1 MSNRSA
7 RDSYAIG
14 GGRYSVGANRLGL
27 LVLLFAGKALDA
39 VSTVT
44 VLSLRDD
51 VYESM
56 WLTRTLMA
64 ELGMVSGVLVT
75 VVIAVGGVALLA
87 ESGELVARVV
97 PDAWAPDQ
105 YPEAFRVITYC
116 SAGAWYG
123 FLGVHNF
130 SLLF

>member
-7 RDSYAIG
+7 WDSYAIG
-14 GGRYSVGANRLGL
+14 GGRFSVGANRLGL
-27 LVLLFAGKALDA
+27 LVVLFAGKALDA
-39 VSTVT
+39 ISTVT
-44 VLSLRDD
+44 VLSIRDN

-64 ELGMVSGVLVT
+64 ELGMITGVLVT
-75 VVIAVGGVALLA
+75 VVLAVGGVALLA

-97 PDAWAPDQ
+97 PDAWAPDE
-105 YPEAFRVITYC
+105 YPDAFRVITYC